1 MEASQNGVST
11 RGSDPAL
18 KSPASVS
25 RNRIER
31 AGASR
36 CAALGGIPPGGP
48 VGLARHDRF
57 HMTQPSSP
65 RPPAANA
72 SASQTPRPPAP
83 TPAPRPGTGPAP
95 STATRPAAPGSP
107 IGANPAAPAKA
118 APAQQGGTSGLSI
131 AQMLRVMRV
140 EFQRAGVQRQPLCC
154 LMVAID
160 GIADMQKRGG
170 FSLKQMA
177 MRTAYEH
184 LKTVA
189 RERQCFGM
197 SLLSGDRIMAI
208 FPGASPSRLSEFG
221 NALVEHARKNPIRYT
236 GLYRDE
242 LPPEKKPAAEAK
254 PTSTDPSVADDQGA
268 AKHAAEA
275 AKSERAGDS
284 ATVDAKKADASA
296 TDSRKS
302 EASGDSSTTEP
313 AEQHHGESHEIT
325 FDDHPDER
333 LKSREAV
340 LEAEAATKEAVAKDA
355 AKKDDP
361 KGPLPATASE
371 TTAEKAV
378 ERPKRKPGEPVEV
391 KLTLSLGASHN
402 LLAET
407 SSSFEGLVEKAGRAL
422 QTAREANGDRYVM
435 WREAEAEIAGLRDD
449 LAAQRAS
456 FRQEEALLREE
467 ASEVGGLQQ
476 AALVDRIQ
484 SIFAKVPRT
493 PELEAVEK
501 EVIALAVAELYEG
514 RQKAIEAQMAEHARL
529 VDQLERRI
537 AKLTSLLGVTEEEL
551 QRVLSMKTIDEG
563 VASIYRT
570 VQGLGADAAQAEQKK
585 AMMAVIFNEN
595 LAFQKRNDASG
606 AEPAKA
612 A

>member
-1 MEASQNGVST
+1 
-11 RGSDPAL
+11 
-18 KSPASVS
+18 
-25 RNRIER
+25 
-31 AGASR
+31 
-36 CAALGGIPPGGP
+36 
-48 VGLARHDRF
+48 
-57 HMTQPSSP
+57 
-65 RPPAANA
+65 
-72 SASQTPRPPAP
+72 
-83 TPAPRPGTGPAP
+83 
-95 STATRPAAPGSP
+95 
-107 IGANPAAPAKA
+107 
-118 APAQQGGTSGLSI
+118 
-131 AQMLRVMRV
+131 MLRVMRV

-154 LMVAID
+154 LMVAVD
-160 GIADMQKRGG
+160 GIADMQRRGG
-170 FSLKQMA
+170 FTLKQAA
-177 MRTAYEH
+177 MRAAYEH

-208 FPGASPSRLSEFG
+208 FPGASPQRLSEFG

-236 GLYRDE
+236 GLYRDD
-242 LPPEKKPAAEAK
+242 PPAKKPEAK
-254 PTSTDPSVADDQGA
+254 PTSTDPSVAEPPASGTTA
-268 AKHAAEA
+268 SSGT
-275 AKSERAGDS
+275 SESTKAGEG
-284 ATVDAKKADASA
+284 TK
-296 TDSRKS
+296 TG
-302 EASGDSSTTEP
+302 EASRAEDVHGD
-313 AEQHHGESHEIT
+313 AHEIT
-325 FDDHPDER
+325 FEDHPDDR

-340 LEAEAATKEAVAKDA
+340 LEAEAAAKESAAKEAPAKEA
-355 AKKDDP
+355 ADGKDEP
-361 KGPLPATASE
+361 KSPLPAATEAASP
-371 TTAEKAV
+371 TPA
-378 ERPKRKPGEPVEV
+378 PKRKPGEPVEV

-407 SSSFEGLVEKAGRAL
+407 SSSFEGLVEKSGRAL

-456 FRQEEALLREE
+456 FRHEEALLREE

-484 SIFAKVPRT
+484 AIFAKVPRT
-493 PELEAVEK
+493 PEIEAVEK
-501 EVIALAVAELYEG
+501 EIIALAVAELFEG

-551 QRVLSMKTIDEG
+551 QRVLAMKTIDEG

-570 VQGLGADAAQAEQKK
+570 VQGLGAEAAQAEQKK
-585 AMMAVIFNEN
+585 AMMAVIFQEN
-595 LAFQKRNDASG
+595 LAFQKRNDAAE

>member
-1 MEASQNGVST
+1 
-11 RGSDPAL
+11 
-18 KSPASVS
+18 
-25 RNRIER
+25 
-31 AGASR
+31 
-36 CAALGGIPPGGP
+36 
-48 VGLARHDRF
+48 
-57 HMTQPSSP
+57 
-65 RPPAANA
+65 
-72 SASQTPRPPAP
+72 
-83 TPAPRPGTGPAP
+83 
-95 STATRPAAPGSP
+95 
-107 IGANPAAPAKA
+107 
-118 APAQQGGTSGLSI
+118 
-131 AQMLRVMRV
+131 MLRVMRV

-154 LMVAID
+154 LMVAVD
-160 GIADMQKRGG
+160 GIADMQRRGG
-170 FSLKQMA
+170 FTLKQAA
-177 MRTAYEH
+177 MRAAYEH

-236 GLYRDE
+236 GLYRDD
-242 LPPEKKPAAEAK
+242 PPAKKPDAK
-254 PTSTDPSVADDQGA
+254 PTSSDPSVAEPPESSGA
-268 AKHAAEA
+268 TATSAASDPSAATGSSAPAAAQEA
-275 AKSERAGDS
+275 HGD
-284 ATVDAKKADASA
+284 A
-296 TDSRKS
+296 
-302 EASGDSSTTEP
+302 
-313 AEQHHGESHEIT
+313 HEIT
-325 FDDHPDER
+325 FDDHPDDR
-333 LKSREAV
+333 LKSRDAV
-340 LEAEAATKEAVAKDA
+340 LEAEAAAKESAAKEAAENESAQVASVAKDEPKA
-355 AKKDDP
+355 A
-361 KGPLPATASE
+361 LPASDAA
-371 TTAEKAV
+371 TTAAPA
-378 ERPKRKPGEPVEV
+378 PKRKPGEPVEV
-391 KLTLSLGASHN
+391 QVTLSLGASHN

-449 LAAQRAS
+449 LAAQRAT

-484 SIFAKVPRT
+484 AIFAKVPRT
-493 PELEAVEK
+493 PEIEAVEK
-501 EVIALAVAELYEG
+501 EIIALAVAELYEG

-570 VQGLGADAAQAEQKK
+570 VQGLGPEAAQAEQKK

>member
-1 MEASQNGVST
+1 
-11 RGSDPAL
+11 
-18 KSPASVS
+18 
-25 RNRIER
+25 
-31 AGASR
+31 
-36 CAALGGIPPGGP
+36 
-48 VGLARHDRF
+48 
-57 HMTQPSSP
+57 
-65 RPPAANA
+65 
-72 SASQTPRPPAP
+72 
-83 TPAPRPGTGPAP
+83 
-95 STATRPAAPGSP
+95 
-107 IGANPAAPAKA
+107 
-118 APAQQGGTSGLSI
+118 
-131 AQMLRVMRV
+131 MLRVMRV

-154 LMVAID
+154 LMVAVD
-160 GIADMQKRGG
+160 GIADMQRRGG
-170 FSLKQMA
+170 FTLKQAA
-177 MRTAYEH
+177 MRAAYEH

-208 FPGASPSRLSEFG
+208 FPGASPQRLSEFG

-236 GLYRDE
+236 GLYRDD
-242 LPPEKKPAAEAK
+242 PPPKKPEAK
-254 PTSTDPSVADDQGA
+254 PTSTDPSVAEPGDAQPAAQETSETKGTSAAGTSVAGTGA
-268 AKHAAEA
+268 AATSDAHEAHAAH
-275 AKSERAGDS
+275 GD
-284 ATVDAKKADASA
+284 A
-296 TDSRKS
+296 
-302 EASGDSSTTEP
+302 
-313 AEQHHGESHEIT
+313 HEIT
-325 FDDHPDER
+325 FDDHPDDR
-333 LKSREAV
+333 LKSRESV
-340 LEAEAATKEAVAKDA
+340 LEAEAAAKESAAKETTAKEAPAKDA
-355 AKKDDP
+355 ADSKDEP
-361 KGPLPATASE
+361 KGPLPASSDATSTA
-371 TTAEKAV
+371 APAA
-378 ERPKRKPGEPVEV
+378 PKRKPGEPVEV

-407 SSSFEGLVEKAGRAL
+407 SSSFEGLVEKSGRAL

-484 SIFAKVPRT
+484 AIFAKVPRT
-493 PELEAVEK
+493 PEIEAVEK

-570 VQGLGADAAQAEQKK
+570 VQGLGSDAAQAEQKK

-595 LAFQKRNDASG
+595 LAFQKRNDAPE

>member
-1 MEASQNGVST
+1 
-11 RGSDPAL
+11 
-18 KSPASVS
+18 
-25 RNRIER
+25 
-31 AGASR
+31 
-36 CAALGGIPPGGP
+36 
-48 VGLARHDRF
+48 
-57 HMTQPSSP
+57 
-65 RPPAANA
+65 
-72 SASQTPRPPAP
+72 
-83 TPAPRPGTGPAP
+83 
-95 STATRPAAPGSP
+95 
-107 IGANPAAPAKA
+107 
-118 APAQQGGTSGLSI
+118 
-131 AQMLRVMRV
+131 MLRVMRV

-154 LMVAID
+154 LMVAVD
-160 GIADMQKRGG
+160 GLPDMQRRGG
-170 FSLKQMA
+170 FSLKQAA
-177 MRTAYEH
+177 MRAAYEH

-208 FPGASPSRLSEFG
+208 FPGASPQRLSEFG

-236 GLYRDE
+236 GLYRDD
-242 LPPEKKPAAEAK
+242 PPAQKPEPK
-254 PTSTDPSVADDQGA
+254 PTSTDPSVAEPGDAQTSSQEAGE
-268 AKHAAEA
+268 AKAT
-275 AKSERAGDS
+275 SETQDAHGD
-284 ATVDAKKADASA
+284 A
-296 TDSRKS
+296 
-302 EASGDSSTTEP
+302 
-313 AEQHHGESHEIT
+313 HEIT
-325 FDDHPDER
+325 FDDHPDDR
-333 LKSREAV
+333 LKSRESV
-340 LEAEAATKEAVAKDA
+340 LEAEAAAKESPPKESTAKESSDP
-355 AKKDDP
+355 KDEP
-361 KGPLPATASE
+361 KGPLPAATDAAS
-371 TTAEKAV
+371 APAA
-378 ERPKRKPGEPVEV
+378 PKRKPGEPVEV

-407 SSSFEGLVEKAGRAL
+407 SSSFEGLVEKSGRAL

-484 SIFAKVPRT
+484 AIFAKVPRT
-493 PELEAVEK
+493 PEIEAVEK
-501 EVIALAVAELYEG
+501 EIIALAVAELFEG

-537 AKLTSLLGVTEEEL
+537 AKLTTLLGVTEEEL

-570 VQGLGADAAQAEQKK
+570 VQGLGAEAAQAEQKK
-585 AMMAVIFNEN
+585 AMMAVIFQEN
-595 LAFQKRNDASG
+595 LAFQKRNDASE